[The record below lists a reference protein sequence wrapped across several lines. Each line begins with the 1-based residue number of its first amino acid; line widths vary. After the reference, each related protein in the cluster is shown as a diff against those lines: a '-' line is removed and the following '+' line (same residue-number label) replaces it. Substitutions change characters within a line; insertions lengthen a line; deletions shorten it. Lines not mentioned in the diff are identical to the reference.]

1 MAEPAWAVW
10 MKDACSGAWRHSVLS
25 KYFKK
30 LLSLCWTCQEVELSW
45 EYIPNDVCIV
55 ENKAQA
61 QDWKQWQVQR
71 FCIPHASSGEHC
83 LNSGFLASLC
93 LCYDF
98 LAGLFPTSNDSDT
111 LVPRLHPSSSC
122 PLDPF
127 VERELSI
134 LTWGWGLSSW
144 CEVKFAWNLYVCL
157 LFHFLNDGK
166 MGCYYS

>member
-1 MAEPAWAVW
+1 MGCLDEGCLLGSTKALGTLQVFE
-10 MKDACSGAWRHSVLS
+10 
-25 KYFKK
+25 K

-45 EYIPNDVCIV
+45 EHLLDDVCIV

-71 FCIPHASSGEHC
+71 FCIPDASSGEHC

-98 LAGLFPTSNDSDT
+98 LAGLFPSSNDGDT
-111 LVPRLHPSSSC
+111 LVPCLHPSSFC

-134 LTWGWGLSSW
+134 LAWGWGISSW
-144 CEVKFAWNLYVCL
+144 CEVKFDLESLRVSG
-157 LFHFLNDGK
+157 FSFLSDGK
-166 MGCYYS
+166 MDCYYS